1 VDRFVPVDMY
11 VPGCPPTPEAL
22 FDGILKLQE
31 QIMQRRVFYKKPP
44 EAVQA

>member
-1 VDRFVPVDMY
+1 MY

-31 QIMQRRVFYKKPP
+31 EIMKRRVFYKKPP
-44 EAVQA
+44 ESIKV